1 MEATSKCSVIENYR
15 LESDVL
21 NRPPPD
27 GTFASLIL
35 VPNLKAVG
43 RPAGE

>member
-1 MEATSKCSVIENYR
+1 MEATRTCSVIESCKMGNG
-15 LESDVL
+15 VL
-21 NRPPPD
+21 NRPPQD
-27 GTFASLIL
+27 DTFAALIL